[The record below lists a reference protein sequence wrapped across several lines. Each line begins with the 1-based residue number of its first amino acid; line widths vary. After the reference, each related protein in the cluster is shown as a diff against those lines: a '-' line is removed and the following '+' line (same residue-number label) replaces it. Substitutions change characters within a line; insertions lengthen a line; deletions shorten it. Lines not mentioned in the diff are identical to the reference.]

1 MEKEFVTY
9 EIASALKELGFDEP
23 CLAVFSDDECCD
35 LIHVCE
41 NQTEGNFIIESFQY
55 GTKAPLWQQA
65 IDWFR
70 IKHKIDIFVNPIE
83 TMLFPK
89 RTYQSRVLT
98 KTSITIGGPYDIY
111 EKAREPAILKAIE
124 LCQKK

>member
-1 MEKEFVTY
+1 MDTNGNYIQTQFCSY
-9 EIASALKELGFDEP
+9 EIALKLRELGFDK
-23 CLAVFSDDECCD
+23 ECFKVYD
-35 LIHVCE
+35 ILGFL
-41 NQTEGNFIIESFQY
+41 QIEAEMIQLKLEFV
-55 GTKAPLWQQA
+55 KAPLWQQA

-98 KTSITIGGPYDIY
+98 KTSITIGGAYDIY
-111 EKAREPAILKAIE
+111 EKAREQAILKAIE